1 MFEEFLNSQRSI
13 VELALELALF
23 FILVQAS
30 IKFFEVSFMSER
42 KTFAEIVEMEREIE
56 FNSKFSVFVFQHFA
70 GEHLN
75 IVNYKFNDEEKLY
88 VSSKIRENLEEFY
101 NSTDSRKTEIV
112 NRVFSETLQWL
123 REREARRVS
132 EQ

>member
-30 IKFFEVSFMSER
+30 IKFFEVLFMSER
-42 KTFAEIVEMEREIE
+42 KTFAEIVEIEQKIE
-56 FNSKFSVFVFQHFA
+56 FNSKFSVFVFQRFA
-70 GEHLN
+70 SEHLN
-75 IVNYKFNDEEKLY
+75 IVNYKFNDKEKLY
-88 VSSKIRENLEEFY
+88 VSSKIRENLKKFY
-101 NSTDSRKTEIV
+101 NSTDSQKTEII

-123 REREARRVS
+123 REREARRIS